1 MGSTWRGSQ
10 VKGRGF
16 VNGKNCG
23 RCASWY
29 KRWGKTQQ
37 HRRERRKMQEERKGL
52 SEKERE
58 HPHIATWSYRTHGE
72 IRMWLWCSS
81 FPILRG
87 SNTGPISSWNLPCNS
102 SSYSEKPPRIQ
113 VKWMNMNFREKMATN
128 KSRHAPYS
136 LQGSSMII
144 QQHESLNLQVSQQ
157 FTADLSQ
164 NIFKDKKQ

>member
-16 VNGKNCG
+16 VNEKNCG

-29 KRWGKTQQ
+29 QWWGKTPQ
-37 HRRERRKMQEERKGL
+37 HRRERRKLQEERKGL

-58 HPHIATWSYRTHGE
+58 GPHIDTRSYWTHGR
-72 IRMWLWCSS
+72 IRMGLWCSS

-87 SNTGPISSWNLPCNS
+87 SNTGPTSSWNLPCNS

-113 VKWMNMNFREKMATN
+113 VKWMIWISEGKMVTN